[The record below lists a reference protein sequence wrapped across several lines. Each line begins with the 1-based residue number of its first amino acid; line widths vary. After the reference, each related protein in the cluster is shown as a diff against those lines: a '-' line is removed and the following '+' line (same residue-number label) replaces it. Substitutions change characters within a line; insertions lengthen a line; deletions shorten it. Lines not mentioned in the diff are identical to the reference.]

1 MARQLVPINGSV
13 LRWAREEVGL
23 TEAAFA
29 EAVKAEPADVA
40 AWESGEASPSKGA
53 FTKIVEV
60 LKRPSA
66 MFFLPK
72 PPVAAGLPTSL
83 RNAPGLGLHKLDQ
96 AEVRQIRWA
105 RRLQDVV
112 GWALRDAGEPALD
125 FPRYSLDDDAVEVAA
140 TERARTDVAPAEQ
153 LEWDNASEAFRVW
166 RGVLEARGVLVL
178 QLSIGKGNVR
188 GFSAWDDHAPL
199 VAVNTS
205 YHPTARIF
213 TLFHEL
219 AHLLT
224 RTDAACLRFILPTDR
239 DSKLERWCERF
250 AAAFLIP
257 QDALRVVAGWYGA
270 SEAAKV
276 TDSDVAR
283 KIANRFKVS
292 TRATSIRLQ
301 ELGLA
306 PSSLYGSV
314 ESLFSALDWN
324 TGGGGGGG
332 GQPAPEK
339 RLGQVGRRVTEVLL
353 DAADAGRLNR
363 RDLSDYLNL
372 TTGQVAD
379 LASLVA
385 ER

>member
-1 MARQLVPINGSV
+1 MAKQLVPINGSV

-23 TEAAFA
+23 TEAALA
-29 EAVKAEPADVA
+29 EAVKVEASDLV
-40 AWESGEASPSKGA
+40 AWESGDALPSKGA
-53 FTKIVEV
+53 FSKIVGV

-66 MFFLPK
+66 VFFLPE
-72 PPVAAGLPTSL
+72 PPVSAGVPTSL
-83 RNAPGLGLHKLDQ
+83 RNAPGLGSHKLNQ
-96 AEVRQIRWA
+96 SEVRQIRWA
-105 RRLQDVV
+105 RRLQEVV
-112 GWALRDAGEPALD
+112 SWALRDADKPKVD
-125 FPRYSLDDDAVEVAA
+125 FHHYSLDEGPLEVATA
-140 TERARTDVAPAEQ
+140 ERQSTQVTAAEQ

-178 QLSIGKGNVR
+178 QLSMGKGNLR

-219 AHLLT
+219 GHLVT

-250 AAAFLIP
+250 SAAFLIP
-257 QDALRVVAGWYGA
+257 PESLRVVAGWYGA
-270 SEAAKV
+270 SEAVKV
-276 TDSDVAR
+276 TDADVAR

-292 TRATSIRLQ
+292 TRATSLRLQ

-306 PSSLYGSV
+306 PSSLYGAV
-314 ESLFSALDWN
+314 EHLSSLDWN
-324 TGGGGGGG
+324 SGGGGGG
-332 GQPAPEK
+332 GQPAPER
-339 RLGQVGRRVTEVLL
+339 RLGQLGSRVTEVLL
-353 DAADAGRLNR
+353 DAAADGRLNR

>member
-1 MARQLVPINGSV
+1 MAKQLVPITGSV

-23 TEAAFA
+23 TEVALA
-29 EAVKAEPADVA
+29 EAIKVEPGDVV
-40 AWESGEASPSKGA
+40 AWENGEASPSKGT

-66 MFFLPK
+66 VFFLPE
-72 PPVAAGLPTSL
+72 PPFASGLPTSL
-83 RNAPGLGLHKLDQ
+83 RNAPGLGSHKLDQ

-112 GWALRDAGEPALD
+112 GWALREAGEPAVD
-125 FPRYSLDDDAVEVAA
+125 IAPYSLDDDPLEVAA
-140 TERARTDVAPAEQ
+140 AERLSTDVTAAEQ

-166 RGVLEARGVLVL
+166 RGVLEARGILVL

-188 GFSAWDDHAPL
+188 GFSAWDDYAPL

-219 AHLLT
+219 GHLLT
-224 RTDAACLRFILPTDR
+224 GTDAACLRFILPTDR

-250 AAAFLIP
+250 AAGFLIP
-257 QDALRVVAGWYGA
+257 PDSLRVVAGWYSA
-270 SEAAKV
+270 SEAVKV
-276 TDSDVAR
+276 TDADVAR

-292 TRATSIRLQ
+292 TRATSLRLQ

-314 ESLFSALDWN
+314 ESLFSSLDWN
-324 TGGGGGGG
+324 SGGGGGG

-339 RLGQVGRRVTEVLL
+339 RLGQVGSRVTEVLL
-353 DAADAGRLNR
+353 DAAAAGRLNR

>member
-1 MARQLVPINGSV
+1 MTKQLVPINGSV

-23 TEAAFA
+23 SEAAFA
-29 EAVKAEPADVA
+29 EAVKAEPAEVV

-66 MFFLPK
+66 VFFLPK

-83 RNAPGLGLHKLDQ
+83 RNAPGLGSHKLDQ

-112 GWALRDAGEPALD
+112 GWALRDAGEPSVD
-125 FPRYSLDDDAVEVAA
+125 FPRYSFDDDPIEVAA
-140 TERARTDVAPAEQ
+140 TERARTEVTPAEQ

-224 RTDAACLRFILPTDR
+224 RSDAACLRFILPNDR
-239 DSKLERWCERF
+239 DSELERWCERF

-257 QDALRVVAGWYGA
+257 PDSLRVVAGWYGA
-270 SEAAKV
+270 SEAVKV
-276 TDSDVAR
+276 TDADVAR

-292 TRATSIRLQ
+292 TRATSLRLQ

-306 PSSLYGSV
+306 PSLLYGAV
-314 ESLFSALDWN
+314 ESLFASLDWN
-324 TGGGGGGG
+324 TGGGGGG

-339 RLGQVGRRVTEVLL
+339 RLGQVGSRVTEVLL
-353 DAADAGRLNR
+353 DAAASGRLNR

-379 LASLVA
+379 LSSLVL

>member
-1 MARQLVPINGSV
+1 MAKQLVPINGSV

-23 TEAAFA
+23 SEAAFA
-29 EAVKAEPADVA
+29 EAVKAEPADVV
-40 AWESGEASPSKGA
+40 AWESGRASPSKGA

-66 MFFLPK
+66 VFFLPK

-83 RNAPGLGLHKLDQ
+83 RNAPGLGSHKLDQ

-125 FPRYSLDDDAVEVAA
+125 FPRYSLDDDPVKVAA
-140 TERARTDVAPAEQ
+140 SERASTDVTAAEQ

-178 QLSIGKGNVR
+178 QLSIGKWNVR

-213 TLFHEL
+213 TLFHEFG
-219 AHLLT
+219 HLLT
-224 RTDAACLRFILPTDR
+224 RTDAACLRFILPADR
-239 DSKLERWCERF
+239 DSQLERWCERF

-257 QDALRVVAGWYGA
+257 PDSLRVVASWYGA
-270 SEAAKV
+270 SEAVKV
-276 TDSDVAR
+276 TDTDVAR

-292 TRATSIRLQ
+292 TRATSLRLQ

-306 PSSLYGSV
+306 TSSLYGAV
-314 ESLFSALDWN
+314 ESMFSSLDWN
-324 TGGGGGGG
+324 TGGGGGG

-339 RLGQVGRRVTEVLL
+339 RLGQVGTRITEVLL
-353 DAADAGRLNR
+353 NAAAAGRLNR

>member
-1 MARQLVPINGSV
+1 MAKQLVPINGSV

-29 EAVKAEPADVA
+29 EAVKAEPAEVV
-40 AWESGEASPSKGA
+40 AWESGQASPSKGA

-66 MFFLPK
+66 VFFLPK
-72 PPVAAGLPTSL
+72 PPLAAGLPTSL
-83 RNAPGLGLHKLDQ
+83 RNAPGLGSHKLDQ

-112 GWALRDAGEPALD
+112 AWALRDVGGPGLD
-125 FPRYSLDDDAVEVAA
+125 FPRYSLDDDPVEVAA
-140 TERARTDVAPAEQ
+140 TERARTEVTPAEQ

-239 DSKLERWCERF
+239 DSQLERWCERF
-250 AAAFLIP
+250 AATFLIP
-257 QDALRVVAGWYGA
+257 PESLRVVAGWYGA
-270 SEAAKV
+270 SEAVKV
-276 TDSDVAR
+276 TDADVAR

-292 TRATSIRLQ
+292 TRATSLRLQ
-301 ELGLA
+301 ELALA
-306 PSSLYGSV
+306 PSTLYAAV
-314 ESLFSALDWN
+314 ESMFASLDWN
-324 TGGGGGGG
+324 TGGGGGG

-339 RLGQVGRRVTEVLL
+339 RLGQVGSRVTEVLL
-353 DAADAGRLNR
+353 DAAASGRLNR

-385 ER
+385 QR

>member
-1 MARQLVPINGSV
+1 MAKQLVPITGSV

-23 TEAAFA
+23 TETAFA
-29 EAVKAEPADVA
+29 EAVKAERAEVV
-40 AWESGEASPSKGA
+40 AWESGEASPSKGV

-66 MFFLPK
+66 VFFLPK

-83 RNAPGLGLHKLDQ
+83 RNAPGLGSHKLNQ

-112 GWALRDAGEPALD
+112 SWTLRDAGELTLD
-125 FPRYSLDDDAVEVAA
+125 FPRYSLEDDPIEVAA
-140 TERARTDVAPAEQ
+140 SERARTEVTAAEQ

-166 RGVLEARGVLVL
+166 RGVLESRGVLVL
-178 QLSIGKGNVR
+178 QLPMGKGNIR
-188 GFSAWDDHAPL
+188 GFSAWDEHAPL

-219 AHLLT
+219 GHLLT

-239 DSKLERWCERF
+239 SSQLERWCERF
-250 AAAFLIP
+250 AAALLIP
-257 QDALRVVAGWYGA
+257 RESLRVVAGWYGA
-270 SEAAKV
+270 SEAVKV
-276 TDSDVAR
+276 TDTGVAR

-292 TRATSIRLQ
+292 TRATSLRLQ
-301 ELGLA
+301 EIGLA
-306 PSSLYGSV
+306 PSSLYGAV
-314 ESLFSALDWN
+314 ESMFASLDWN
-324 TGGGGGGG
+324 TGGGGGG

-339 RLGQVGRRVTEVLL
+339 RLGQVGSRVTEVLL
-353 DAADAGRLNR
+353 DAAATGRLNR

>member
-1 MARQLVPINGSV
+1 MAKQLVPINGSV

-23 TEAAFA
+23 SEAAFA
-29 EAVKAEPADVA
+29 EAVKAEPAEVM
-40 AWESGEASPSKGA
+40 AWESGQASPSKGA

-66 MFFLPK
+66 VFFLPK
-72 PPVAAGLPTSL
+72 PPLAAGLPTSL
-83 RNAPGLGLHKLDQ
+83 RNAPGLGSHKLDQ

-112 GWALRDAGEPALD
+112 GWALRDAGEPAPD
-125 FPRYSLDDDAVEVAA
+125 FPRYSLDADPVEVAA
-140 TERARTDVAPAEQ
+140 TERARTEVTPAEQ

-224 RTDAACLRFILPTDR
+224 RTDAACLRFILPTDV
-239 DSKLERWCERF
+239 DSRLERWCERF

-257 QDALRVVAGWYGA
+257 PDSLRVVAGWYGA
-270 SEAAKV
+270 SEAVKV
-276 TDSDVAR
+276 TDADVAR

-292 TRATSIRLQ
+292 TRATSLRLQ

-306 PSSLYGSV
+306 PSSLYGAV
-314 ESLFSALDWN
+314 ESLFASLDWN
-324 TGGGGGGG
+324 TGGGGGG

-339 RLGQVGRRVTEVLL
+339 RLGQVGSRVTEVLL
-353 DAADAGRLNR
+353 DAAASGRLNR

>member
-1 MARQLVPINGSV
+1 MAKQLVPINGSV

-23 TEAAFA
+23 TESALA
-29 EAVKAEPADVA
+29 EAVKADTSDVH
-40 AWESGEASPSKGA
+40 AWESGESQPSKGA
-53 FTKIVEV
+53 FSKIVEV

-66 MFFLPK
+66 VFFLPE
-72 PPVAAGLPTSL
+72 PPIAAGLPTSL
-83 RNAPGLGLHKLDQ
+83 RNAPGLGAHKLDQ

-105 RRLQDVV
+105 RRLQEVV
-112 GWALRDAGEPALD
+112 SWALRDSDEPVVDFRRYQLEDDPVIAGAEE
-125 FPRYSLDDDAVEVAA
+125 RVTSEV
-140 TERARTDVAPAEQ
+140 TVAEQ
-153 LEWDNASEAFRVW
+153 LEWGSPSEAFRVW

-178 QLSIGKGNVR
+178 QLSMGKGNVR
-188 GFSAWDDHAPL
+188 GFSAWDEHAPL

-205 YHPTARIF
+205 YHPTARIY

-219 AHLLT
+219 GHLLT
-224 RTDAACLRFILPTDR
+224 RTDAACLRFVVPTDL
-239 DSKLERWCERF
+239 DSRLERWCEQF
-250 AAAFLIP
+250 AASFLIP
-257 QDALRVVAGWYGA
+257 PEALRTVAGWYGA
-270 SEAAKV
+270 SEAVKV
-276 TDSDVAR
+276 TDPDIAR

-292 TRATSIRLQ
+292 TRATSLRLQ

-314 ESLFSALDWN
+314 EALFASLDWN
-324 TGGGGGGG
+324 VGGGGGG

-339 RLGQVGRRVTEVLL
+339 RLGQVGTRVTEVLL

-372 TTGQVAD
+372 TTGQVTD
-379 LASLVA
+379 LASLVT

>member
-1 MARQLVPINGSV
+1 MAKQLVPINGSV

-29 EAVKAEPADVA
+29 EAVKVKAADVV
-40 AWESGEASPSKGA
+40 AWENGEASPSKGA
-53 FTKIVEV
+53 FSKMVEV
-60 LKRPSA
+60 LGRPSA
-66 MFFLPK
+66 VFFLPK

-83 RNAPGLGLHKLDQ
+83 RNAPGLGSHKLDQ

-105 RRLQDVV
+105 RRLQEVV
-112 GWALRDAGEPALD
+112 SWALRDAGKPKVELR
-125 FPRYSLDDDAVEVAA
+125 RYSLDEDPLEVATA
-140 TERARTDVAPAEQ
+140 ERAMTEVTPAEQ

-166 RGVLEARGVLVL
+166 RGVLEAHGVLVL

-219 AHLLT
+219 GHLLT

-239 DSKLERWCERF
+239 DSQLERWCERF

-257 QDALRVVAGWYGA
+257 PDSLRVVAGWYRA
-270 SEAAKV
+270 SEAVKV
-276 TDSDVAR
+276 TDADVAR

-292 TRATSIRLQ
+292 TRATSLRLQ

-306 PSSLYGSV
+306 PASLYSAV
-314 ESLFSALDWN
+314 ESLFSSLDWN
-324 TGGGGGGG
+324 SGGGGGG

-339 RLGQVGRRVTEVLL
+339 RLGQVGSRVTEVLL
-353 DAADAGRLNR
+353 EAAAAGRLNR

-372 TTGQVAD
+372 TTGQVSD